1 MFFLGKP
8 YFIVLV
14 VSSSALS
21 GADMEPF
28 ELRPLNVLIGPNG
41 SGKSNIIEALE
52 LLRATPTDFAAAI
65 RDGGGAVEWFW
76 KGETSKRV
84 AKIEVE
90 TGDENTGL
98 ATPGGRALRYRL
110 EFVSANNRIEVS
122 DEAIE
127 ESKPAHGHEE
137 PYFYYRFQRGHPV
150 INVIDSSNTEQRA
163 KRHLQRDDLLPDQS
177 VLAQRKDPD
186 LYPELTW
193 FGRQVGKIQMLRD
206 WTFGRYT
213 APRQPQPADL
223 PEDSRGGLLPD
234 CRNLALVLNQIE
246 HRQTSV
252 KLNELL
258 KRFSPRFER
267 MSTKVSGGSIQF
279 YLHETGFGSP
289 IPATRLSDGTIRFV
303 ALLATLLAPSL
314 PPLVCIDEPE
324 LGLHPDAVSL
334 LAALLIE
341 ASERTQLIVVTH
353 SDALVSALTE
363 QPDAIVACERAG
375 AGTTLRRLDPGKL
388 SHWLKDYRLPV
399 NHLTARDG
407 WDLDG
412 VDEDMIHLMVQTMEA
427 WIVAGGDLWRMGE
440 LGANP

>member
-223 PEDSRGGLLPD
+223 PEDRLLPD

-258 KRFSPRFER
+258 KRFFPRFER

-314 PPLVCIDEPE
+314 PPLICIDEPE

-388 SHWLKDYRLPV
+388 SHWLKDYRL
-399 NHLTARDG
+399 
-407 WDLDG
+407 
-412 VDEDMIHLMVQTMEA
+412 
-427 WIVAGGDLWRMGE
+427 GDLWRMGE